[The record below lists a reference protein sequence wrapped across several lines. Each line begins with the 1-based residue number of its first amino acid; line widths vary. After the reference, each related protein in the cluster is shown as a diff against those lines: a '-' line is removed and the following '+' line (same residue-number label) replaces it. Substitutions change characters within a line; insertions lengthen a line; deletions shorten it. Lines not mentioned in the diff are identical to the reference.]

1 MSMADDRFKT
11 LAPLFSDR
19 GHAVI
24 APPILQ
30 PADIFLDLVG
40 EDIRRRLF
48 LTSGQDGVDLCLR
61 PDFTIPVGRQH
72 LETGAADRQAAYCY
86 SGLVFRQR
94 PGELGEIA
102 QAGAECIGRTDRFA
116 ADADMLAL
124 AVDAVKALGCS
135 EPAIRIGD
143 EALFTALLEALGLPQ
158 VWRRRL
164 RDLFGERTRLDHAIA
179 RMASDGW
186 PRDERLGFLAA
197 LEGSNPEAAHA
208 VVEDLLSIAGIA
220 TVGGRT
226 AGEIADRFLEQAALS
241 SGAGVGPRVGAALNL
256 FLNIWGPPEEAA
268 DALDAFARDQ
278 NLDLAAPIADFRM
291 RTALLK
297 ERGIDTDL
305 ATFHADFGRRLD
317 YYTGFVFELHSDPL
331 ESLPLAGGGR
341 YDRLLALLGAEQDVP
356 AVGFSIWLDRIASG
370 ESA

>member
-1 MSMADDRFKT
+1 MADERFET
-11 LAPLFSDR
+11 LAPLFAER

-61 PDFTIPVGRQH
+61 PDFTIPVARAH
-72 LETGAADRQAAYCY
+72 LDSGEADRRAAYCY

-94 PGELGEIA
+94 SGELGEIA
-102 QAGAECIGRTDRFA
+102 QAGAECIGRADRFA

-124 AVDAVKALGCS
+124 AVDAVKALGCAR
-135 EPAIRIGD
+135 PAIRIGD

-164 RDLFGERTRLDHAIA
+164 RDLFGERSRLDHAIA
-179 RMASDGW
+179 RMAGGGA

-197 LEGSNPEAAHA
+197 LEGSNPDAAHA
-208 VVEDLLSIAGIA
+208 IVEDLLSIAGIS

-241 SGAGVGPRVGAALNL
+241 SGAGAGPQVAAALSR
-256 FLNIWGPPEEAA
+256 FLDISGAPEQAA
-268 DALDAFARDQ
+268 DALDAFARDEK
-278 NLDLAAPIADFRM
+278 LDLAAPIADFRQ
-291 RTALLK
+291 RTALIAA
-297 ERGIDTDL
+297 RGIDVG
-305 ATFHADFGRRLD
+305 AVTFAADFGRRLD
-317 YYTGFVFELHSDPL
+317 YYTGFVFELHGEPG
-331 ESLPLAGGGR
+331 EPQPLAGGGR
-341 YDRLLALLGAEQDVP
+341 YDRLLALLGAGQDVP
-356 AVGFSIWLDRIASG
+356 AVGFSIWLDRITSG
-370 ESA
+370 AGA